1 MSNRVGYPVHTG
13 RYTAIMGFVRP
24 PMSLLVPVASRL
36 VYAIYTGLA
45 VAASEAALRIF
56 DQDAPNRGC
65 SKSEIGAVR

>member
-1 MSNRVGYPVHTG
+1 
-13 RYTAIMGFVRP
+13 MGFVRP
-24 PMSLLVPVASRL
+24 PMSLLVPVATRL